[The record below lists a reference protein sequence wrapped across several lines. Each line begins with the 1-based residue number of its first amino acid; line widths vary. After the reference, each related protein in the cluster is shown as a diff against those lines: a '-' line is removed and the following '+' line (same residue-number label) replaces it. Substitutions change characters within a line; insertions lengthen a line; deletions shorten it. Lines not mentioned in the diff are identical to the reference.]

1 MYLISDYVVRIFLS
15 LHSEITQLHRGINE
29 NQYQNKIIAVDMIF
43 NELLYWVEQH
53 INVFLH
59 EGSDYTLKK

>member
-43 NELLYWVEQH
+43 NEFLY
-53 INVFLH
+53 
-59 EGSDYTLKK
+59 